1 MEKVKG
7 ERQSVPQLLLLAA
20 FISLSAC
27 GNDAQ
32 QAPQSDTPQ
41 PPTIVETG
49 KAVFQ
54 QNCTTCHL
62 LKADATGPAL
72 QGVLTRWGGDTALL
86 RAYIRNPQK
95 MIDEK
100 EPHALK
106 AYEKWKPTVMTP
118 FPKLDD
124 GDINALIAYLQSGE

>member
-1 MEKVKG
+1 MQNLKCKMQNVC
-7 ERQSVPQLLLLAA
+7 RLLALPA
-20 FISLSAC
+20 IVLFSAC
-27 GNDAQ
+27 GNGGQPAQ
-32 QAPQSDTPQ
+32 QSDALK

-62 LKADATGPAL
+62 LKGDATGPAL
-72 QGVLTRWGGDTALL
+72 QGVLSRWDGDTALL

-95 MIDEK
+95 MIDDK

-124 GDINALIAYLQSGE
+124 ADINALIAYFQSGQ